1 MKYEAGVIDPWATAA
16 VIAHPSCEK
25 SELALRHAKAFLA
38 VVEAAKKT
46 ERLRKKSND
55 GKEAERAW
63 WRACDAESVAV
74 LALTR
79 VEREVRRA
87 ARKVSR
93 EMRERRANAPS
104 GELTALRALAAVVK
118 ARCDMAHPEWAP
130 EIREALA
137 LVEEAKAP

>member
-16 VIAHPSCEK
+16 VIAPPSCDK
-25 SELALRHAKAFLA
+25 SELALRHAKALLA

-46 ERLRKKSND
+46 ERLRKKAND

-79 VEREVRRA
+79 IEKEVRRA
-87 ARKVSR
+87 AAK
-93 EMRERRANAPS
+93 RERRDA
-104 GELTALRALAAVVK
+104 
-118 ARCDMAHPEWAP
+118 
-130 EIREALA
+130 
-137 LVEEAKAP
+137 

>member
-16 VIAHPSCEK
+16 VIALPSCDDDDTD
-25 SELALRHAKAFLA
+25 LALRHAKAFLA

-79 VEREVRRA
+79 VEKEVRRVA
-87 ARKVSR
+87 AKKEKRH
-93 EMRERRANAPS
+93 
-104 GELTALRALAAVVK
+104 G
-118 ARCDMAHPEWAP
+118 
-130 EIREALA
+130 
-137 LVEEAKAP
+137 